1 MAVDKEVKKK
11 TTNDWLSAFPNIS
24 ALAQNRLYKVIGCC
38 IAGIEFVTLPGSEE
52 YRPHFVLYPLWKTD
66 MKKCLDAPIIL
77 KQLYNKKRIQFDIP
91 FGKHSIY
98 FPNAVECFKSQI
110 SVSLDGSVSLKS
122 LFDFVNTL
130 FNDMLVRTNAAEQ
143 AKLFELKF
151 FLSRRVSRRFS
162 GAVSAMNDI
171 K

>member
-1 MAVDKEVKKK
+1 
-11 TTNDWLSAFPNIS
+11 LSAFPNIS